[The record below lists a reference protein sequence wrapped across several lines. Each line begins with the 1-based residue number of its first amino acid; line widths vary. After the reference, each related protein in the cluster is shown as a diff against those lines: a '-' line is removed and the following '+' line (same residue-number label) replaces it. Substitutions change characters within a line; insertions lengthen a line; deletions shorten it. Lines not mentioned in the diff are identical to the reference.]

1 MVIILMGVAGSGK
14 TTIGRA
20 LAEALGWQFHDADDF
35 HSSANKQKMA
45 AGQALTDQDRRPWL
59 NQLAGRIGR
68 WSELSTG
75 SVLACS
81 ALKASYR
88 SLLTARIDAEQVVYI
103 HLRGPKALIARRLA
117 RRQAHYMPPEL
128 LDSQYEIL
136 EQPGDALMVDISDSP
151 AEIVSEIRL
160 KMNL

>member
-20 LAEALGWQFHDADDF
+20 LATALGWQFHDADDF
-35 HSSANKQKMA
+35 HSSGNKQKMA
-45 AGQALTDQDRRPWL
+45 AGQALTDQDRQPWL
-59 NQLAGRIGR
+59 NQLAAMVSCWSGRA
-68 WSELSTG
+68 TG

-81 ALKASYR
+81 ALKQSYR
-88 SLLTARIDAEQVVYI
+88 LQLTGRADADQVVYI
-103 HLRGPKALIARRLA
+103 HLSGPRALIAKRLA
-117 RRQAHYMPPEL
+117 DRQAHYMRPEL

-136 EQPGDALMVDISDSP
+136 EQPGDALMIDISDSP
-151 AEIVSEIRL
+151 AEIVSAIRL